1 MTSIGNPRRMKTYT
15 GQMGYVYQYYF
26 VGKRPALADAPE
38 APATEYIFDVTP
50 DRKTTYAVSIF
61 LRDTALESW
70 GRAHGRGLSETEQY
84 AGAKMRLL
92 RGFDEI
98 ESLKQDSR
106 RRWQSPQPSRL
117 RTARGMGPQPG
128 CT

>member
-1 MTSIGNPRRMKTYT
+1 MTFIGYPRRMKTYT

-50 DRKTTYAVSIF
+50 DRKSTYAVSIF

-70 GRAHGRGLSETEQY
+70 SRAHGRGLSETEQY
-84 AGAKMRLL
+84 AAAKMRLL

-106 RRWQSPQPSRL
+106 RLSVDAANIDELLADLRL
-117 RTARGMGPQPG
+117 E
-128 CT
+128 